1 MTAGVKA
8 VGLSLAATG
17 TTASPGR
24 EERWTEEGTE
34 EEVEEAVCLLVGE
47 GGAEREAAAA
57 AVAAAAAGTCEKA
70 SKTSWPSRQTGQK
83 SIKRAG
89 RADPLRILI
98 SETSSFFCFFTSELL
113 VTSSPV
119 LFFSCFV
126 LVFNNFITTKLSKS
140 RMHRSPKIK
149 KWGIVSDYYT
159 DFESVEL

>member
-1 MTAGVKA
+1 MEVARQNGSCV
-8 VGLSLAATG
+8 SRTG
-17 TTASPGR
+17 TTARPT
-24 EERWTEEGTE
+24 EERGRYDSRGQGSRFVTSS
-34 EEVEEAVCLLVGE
+34 LLVGE

-57 AVAAAAAGTCEKA
+57 AVAAAAAGTREKA
-70 SKTSWPSRQTGQK
+70 GKTSWPSRQTGQK

-98 SETSSFFCFFTSELL
+98 SETSSFFCFFISELL

>member
-57 AVAAAAAGTCEKA
+57 AVAAAAAGTREKA
-70 SKTSWPSRQTGQK
+70 GKTSWPSRQTGQK

-98 SETSSFFCFFTSELL
+98 SETSSFFCFLQVNCS
-113 VTSSPV
+113 
-119 LFFSCFV
+119 
-126 LVFNNFITTKLSKS
+126 
-140 RMHRSPKIK
+140 
-149 KWGIVSDYYT
+149 
-159 DFESVEL
+159 

>member
-57 AVAAAAAGTCEKA
+57 AGTREKA
-70 SKTSWPSRQTGQK
+70 GKTSWPSRQTGQK

-159 DFESVEL
+159 DFESVELE